1 MMKNA
6 EIELVRLRM
15 SVEAIRERVN
25 QDLEAVAAEI
35 ERLLPEEKA
44 DRSQVPT
51 KEELLEI
58 VRRKFRRGVK
68 R

>member
-1 MMKNA
+1 MKNA

-35 ERLLPEEKA
+35 ERLLPEEEG

-58 VRRKFRRGVK
+58 VRRKFRKEVK
-68 R
+68 E

>member
-1 MMKNA
+1 MMKDV

-25 QDLEAVAAEI
+25 QDLAAVAAEI
-35 ERLLPEEKA
+35 ERLLPEEKV

-51 KEELLEI
+51 KEELMEI
-58 VRRKFRRGVK
+58 VRKKFGEREL
-68 R
+68 

>member
-15 SVEAIRERVN
+15 SVEAIRERMN

-35 ERLLPEEKA
+35 ERLLPEEEG
-44 DRSQVPT
+44 DRGQVPT
-51 KEELLEI
+51 KEAVSYTHLTLPTN
-58 VRRKFRRGVK
+58 
-68 R
+68 